1 MYFLFCGVS
10 NSMPVAPPAPASLWM
25 LFMSLF
31 LEQGG
36 DHNIPLGLLQEEG
49 WSLWVCW
56 KSVCSMPAGSVC
68 GNQKPKELQE
78 GEEEAWG
85 HAEHFGVLLRVVV
98 NVCTHSLFS
107 SVWMICYFWSLF
119 LTGAEVQGIVS
130 GSWTPEAKDQ
140 GYPRQ
145 QNWCPPLH
153 LENGPKRRTKYNSYY
168 QETYGSNCV
177 WKIWINIFVS
187 YFALTLTL
195 YNLLFSDKAIQKV
208 QWSCFRF
215 NVHKMVFDWKNNL
228 SVL

>member
-1 MYFLFCGVS
+1 MKSSEPHLLLWHFDSGLLYSAFVSLLFLYFLFCGVS

-130 GSWTPEAKDQ
+130 GSWTRGQ
-140 GYPRQ
+140 GPGISQ
-145 QNWCPPLH
+145 ATELMPTIAPWEWAQK
-153 LENGPKRRTKYNSYY
+153 EN
-168 QETYGSNCV
+168 Q
-177 WKIWINIFVS
+177 IQF
-187 YFALTLTL
+187 
-195 YNLLFSDKAIQKV
+195 LLSGDI
-208 QWSCFRF
+208 RI
-215 NVHKMVFDWKNNL
+215 
-228 SVL
+228 